1 MPNPTSGKEI
11 ISRSVQTGSNGL
23 RIERQRNFRKFFLP
37 YTPPF
42 LRQSVLIT
50 A

>member
-11 ISRSVQTGSNGL
+11 VSPSFQTGSNGL
-23 RIERQRNFRKFFLP
+23 RIERQRNFHKFFLT

>member
-1 MPNPTSGKEI
+1 MPNPTSGKKI
-11 ISRSVQTGSNGL
+11 VSPSFQVGSNGR
-23 RIERQRNFRKFFLP
+23 RIERQRNFPKFFLP

-42 LRQSVLIT
+42 LRQSVLFT